1 VVRLEIAAILNL
13 RAFPRDQDE
22 LEHRRRGGAAMKIVI
37 AVAALIIAVMIAAAC
52 FSFNPAIPVFLILGY
67 GIYRV
72 GRDGEALPPG
82 DINSHW
88 GSGHGIYFDKDDVW
102 VQGGGPDERRTYN
115 DDRSPPR

>member
-1 VVRLEIAAILNL
+1 LNL
-13 RAFPRDQDE
+13 SARRRDQSARE
-22 LEHRRRGGAAMKIVI
+22 RRRRGGEAMKIVI
-37 AVAALIIAVMIAAAC
+37 AVAALIIAVMVAAAY
-52 FSFNPAIPVFLILGY
+52 FSFNPSIPVFLILGY

-82 DINSHW
+82 DINAHW

-102 VQGGGPDERRTYN
+102 VQGGGSDERRTYD